1 MLQRIVGGVMGTK
14 LGVKVA
20 QNPNADGVVHGVIL
34 IEKDLPLRGAGEKV
48 GDRGHSAIIERD
60 LWIPKDL
67 ARNGKCWRCQKSIW

>member
-34 IEKDLPLRGAGEKV
+34 IEKDLPLRGG
-48 GDRGHSAIIERD
+48 R
-60 LWIPKDL
+60 
-67 ARNGKCWRCQKSIW
+67 